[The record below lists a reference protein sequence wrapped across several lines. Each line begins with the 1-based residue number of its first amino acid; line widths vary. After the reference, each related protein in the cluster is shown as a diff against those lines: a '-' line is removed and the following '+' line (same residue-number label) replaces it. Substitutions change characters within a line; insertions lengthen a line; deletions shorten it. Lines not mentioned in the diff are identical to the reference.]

1 MEKHITIY
9 AYTIHEDGTATLSKM
24 SRETVKDKWDILN
37 LETGSKK
44 DIIEKCKR
52 LNGVESI

>member
-1 MEKHITIY
+1 MITIY

-52 LNGVESI
+52 LNGVEE